1 MNDERLETP
10 KQLAARR
17 QSRHKE
23 AKPRRKSV
31 TSLIQAAQ
39 RLGLPIR
46 RLNPDGSIDIGE
58 PEPKDEKDKK
68 REIIL

>member
-1 MNDERLETP
+1 VGEQEAVKMVEHSERRP
-10 KQLAARR
+10 
-17 QSRHKE
+17 RHKE

-46 RLNPDGSIDIGE
+46 RLNPDGSVDIGE
-58 PEPKDEKDKK
+58 PHTKDEKDKK

>member
-1 MNDERLETP
+1 MGEQETVKMVERSE
-10 KQLAARR
+10 RR
-17 QSRHKE
+17 PRRKE

-39 RLGLPIR
+39 RLGLSIR
-46 RLNPDGSIDIGE
+46 RLNPDGSVDIGE
-58 PEPKDEKDKK
+58 PEAKDERDKK